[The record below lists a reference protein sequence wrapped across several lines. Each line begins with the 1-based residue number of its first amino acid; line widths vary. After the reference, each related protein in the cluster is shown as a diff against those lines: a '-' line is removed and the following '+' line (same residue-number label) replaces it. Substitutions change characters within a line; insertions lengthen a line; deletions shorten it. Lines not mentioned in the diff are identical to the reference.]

1 MAKSVRASVSK
12 RNRAKLRATVF
23 GPAVDARTERL
34 SAKLQEL
41 ASQPRPNEE
50 KPSME
55 LDNATTD
62 NSGDKVTGN
71 VLNSTGEMDIDQGTA
86 KGGHA
91 HTRKS
96 GRIQKRHKKSLIS
109 YFCLPGTF
117 QERGR
122 TLESCDSI
130 CGRLHASD
138 PLYFSRRNFN
148 WAWILVLSGPSMAA
162 MSFPSGCLRL
172 QGYIPSACT
181 SVIQNLCPEIT
192 PQVPFQ

>member
-86 KGGHA
+86 KSGHA

-96 GRIQKRHKKSLIS
+96 GRIQKRHKKSRS
-109 YFCLPGTF
+109 
-117 QERGR
+117 
-122 TLESCDSI
+122 SI
-130 CGRLHASD
+130 VFRPHPSKVKGNSK
-138 PLYFSRRNFN
+138 RR
-148 WAWILVLSGPSMAA
+148 
-162 MSFPSGCLRL
+162 
-172 QGYIPSACT
+172 
-181 SVIQNLCPEIT
+181 
-192 PQVPFQ
+192 